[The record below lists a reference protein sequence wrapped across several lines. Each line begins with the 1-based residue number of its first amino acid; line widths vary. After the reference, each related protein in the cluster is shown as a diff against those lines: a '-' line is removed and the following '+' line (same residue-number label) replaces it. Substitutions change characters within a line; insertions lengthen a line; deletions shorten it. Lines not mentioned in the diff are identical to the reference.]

1 MLEKETPEYGGAS
14 DKSELSDI
22 DTKYILWQ
30 VKIWD
35 WFARAVPFILAIAS
49 VISYFLGFRDW
60 NLVYSVGAIFFVTV
74 AVTWW
79 FWVIYTVAT
88 IAIALDNSG
97 KSLQEVINEIKEIR
111 KTINDKK
118 DNINR

>member
-1 MLEKETPEYGGAS
+1 MV
-14 DKSELSDI
+14 LSDI
-22 DTKYILWQ
+22 EKKYILWQ

-35 WFARAVPFILAIAS
+35 WFARAVPFIIAIGS

-60 NLVYSVGAIFFVTV
+60 NFLYSVGAIFFVCV

-79 FWVIYTVAT
+79 FWVIYTIAT
-88 IAIALDNSG
+88 IAIVVDSSG
-97 KSLQEVINEIKEIR
+97 KSLKEIIGEIKEIK

-118 DNINR
+118 DNSNR